1 MPVLKPRLLRYVIL
15 LLIVLVLTLQLK
27 AKPVD
32 TTASVDAEKKL
43 RGFQHIIQ
51 ELSAENA
58 ELKERSES
66 LEEEITLLKEV
77 RSASDDWLQADSVGG
92 QAA

>member
-1 MPVLKPRLLRYVIL
+1 VR
-15 LLIVLVLTLQLK
+15 VLTLQLK
-27 AKPVD
+27 AKPAD

-77 RSASDDWLQADSVGG
+77 RSAYAHLLEADLVGG
-92 QAA
+92 QVA

>member
-1 MPVLKPRLLRYVIL
+1 MPVSKPRLLQYVIL

-32 TTASVDAEKKL
+32 TSASVDAEKKL

-77 RSASDDWLQADSVGG
+77 RSASDD
-92 QAA
+92 

>member
-1 MPVLKPRLLRYVIL
+1 VVL
-15 LLIVLVLTLQLK
+15 LLLLLGLTHQLK

-77 RSASDDWLQADSVGG
+77 SSASFSCLQADMVGG

>member
-1 MPVLKPRLLRYVIL
+1 VR
-15 LLIVLVLTLQLK
+15 VLTLQLK
-27 AKPVD
+27 AKPAD

-77 RSASDDWLQADSVGG
+77 RSASDDWFQADSVGS

>member
-1 MPVLKPRLLRYVIL
+1 MPVWKPKSLPYVVL
-15 LLIVLVLTLQLK
+15 LLILLGLTNQLK
-27 AKPVD
+27 AKPAD

-77 RSASDDWLQADSVGG
+77 SSASNR
-92 QAA
+92 